1 MNMFTVLSLRRVVS
15 RKVSAYICSF
25 AVRFEKSRL
34 LQFVC
39 WYAPRLPHWKAG
51 ANEGS
56 KVTHLEE
63 RHITQEMA

>member
-1 MNMFTVLSLRRVVS
+1 LVMNMFTVLSLRRVVS

-39 WYAPRLPHWKAG
+39 WYARPDYRTGRLGRMRVA
-51 ANEGS
+51 
-56 KVTHLEE
+56 
-63 RHITQEMA
+63 R